1 LQDGARGSRG
11 ERVKKPVVR
20 KSFADKAL
28 KDIRNNNE
36 EIRGERIA
44 LPEAV
49 AASNPVARHPVKEH
63 SSVTC
68 R

>member
-1 LQDGARGSRG
+1 
-11 ERVKKPVVR
+11 VKKPVVR
-20 KSFADKAL
+20 ISFADKAL